1 MKKQHEHHIISNVD
15 SFDQEAS
22 IYKIL
27 FQDRTTSL
35 LKHVIDKIT
44 IDRYEQVNFK
54 LPSLLIAGKESKQL
68 IARAFSNSMCNRFE
82 VIQGRGLN
90 MGGCSGS
97 LLENSNS
104 ETTYY
109 ISQSDKLTP
118 YSVSH
123 FYKFLTIGFVKFRDH
138 MRGRDF
144 TISADNKLFV
154 FGTDDPSKL
163 CPDLAKVINFH
174 CSLKSYS
181 TEELEILVEMRL
193 RWAGVNFEKEIPAI
207 IVHNSHRSISNCVR
221 LISVCFLIMRA
232 RGNTMM
238 SVKDCEIG
246 IKLNQ
251 SQGGFVPPS
260 IPGDISC

>member
-1 MKKQHEHHIISNVD
+1 MKKQHEHHIISNID

-35 LKHVIDKIT
+35 LKHVIDKIS
-44 IDRYEQVNFK
+44 IDRYEQVNIK
-54 LPSLLIAGKESKQL
+54 LPSILIAGENGKQL
-68 IARAFSNSMCNRFE
+68 IARAFSNSTCNRFE
-82 VIQGRGLN
+82 FIQGRGLN

-97 LLENSNS
+97 LLENSKS

-109 ISQSDKLTP
+109 INQSDKLTP

-123 FYKFLTIGFVKFRDH
+123 FYKFLTKGFVEFRDH
-138 MRGRDF
+138 MRGRDL
-144 TISADNKLFV
+144 TISAENKLFI

-163 CPDLAKVINFH
+163 CPDLAKAIDYH

-193 RWAGVNFEKEIPAI
+193 RWAGLDFEKEVPAI
-207 IVHNSHRSISNCVR
+207 IVHNSQGSISNCVR
-221 LISVCFLIMRA
+221 LMSVCFLVMRGT
-232 RGNTMM
+232 GNTMM

-246 IKLNQ
+246 IRLNQ
-251 SQGGFVPPS
+251 SQGRFVPPS